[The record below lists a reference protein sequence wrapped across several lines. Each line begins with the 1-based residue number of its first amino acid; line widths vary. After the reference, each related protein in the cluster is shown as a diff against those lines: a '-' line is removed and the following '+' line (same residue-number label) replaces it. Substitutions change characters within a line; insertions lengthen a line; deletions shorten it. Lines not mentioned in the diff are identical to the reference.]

1 MIRLVQDALAQVLK
15 SWRMVG
21 ILWCLNLGVTLLGF
35 ASVFAAMQKALSKS
49 PIAAEM
55 TSLLEGPL
63 FIDLGF
69 VLQRTLEKAG
79 PNLMIALVLGGLLQG
94 VVIGGIYGRLN
105 AMARGG
111 DGEGLLSGFMGDCGR
126 YLVRSYLLLVV
137 GLVVSGLAFVPVALV
152 RAWAKRH
159 AADSVMETS
168 VLWIQL
174 MVGVLI
180 VGWFLVTRVVV
191 ELARAQLFVPGGPG
205 VLRAMVGGIQVFLR
219 HPGRALGVYTV
230 TILLVSGAAALVMGA
245 RVLMPSVST
254 PWIVVGALVGQ
265 VAIVLKVSS
274 NIACARAAQQLV
286 ELSRVDNA

>member
-111 DGEGLLSGFMGDCGR
+111 DGERLLSGFMGDCGR

-245 RVLMPSVST
+245 RVLMPSAST

>member
-21 ILWCLNLGVTLLGF
+21 ILWFSNLGVTLLGF

-105 AMARGG
+105 AVARGG

-152 RAWAKRH
+152 RTWAKRH

-245 RVLMPSVST
+245 RLFLPSTTT
-254 PWIVVGALVGQ
+254 PWIVVGALLGQ

-286 ELSRVDNA
+286 ELSQVDNA

>member
-245 RVLMPSVST
+245 RVLMPSAST